1 MKRIT
6 RIIVSIVAA
15 TCCLLALAGCSSYP
29 SVQEATEASAKQPT
43 VSSPDIL
50 NDGVLTIGINSSNAP
65 YAWAPDSD
73 SSVLEGVDV
82 EMALALAEQMGLT
95 AKFVNVGTSVNGAS
109 AGDVDI
115 VMGVSAPQITD
126 GLNVVIGSYA
136 ETAPAVF
143 AKDVDAEAGVTLDS
157 VIAGP
162 TGVQTDSASSK
173 TLAEM
178 APAAQ
183 QQGFSTLN
191 DAFDALEAGTVRYVV
206 CDSFMGGYLAASYGD
221 ISLAGALQM
230 PTTRGVAVAASNAT
244 LQAAVQQAM
253 DALATNGIQGMIR
266 TAWVGDL
273 PTITAENQ
281 IAAATPEVTTD
292 PVAEGTEGET
302 APAEGEALPEEQQAA

>member
-1 MKRIT
+1 MKRIA

-15 TCCLLALAGCSSYP
+15 TCCMFALAGCSSYP
-29 SVQEATEASAKQPT
+29 SVQQAAEASTKAAT
-43 VSSPDIL
+43 VSAPNIL
-50 NDGVLTIGINSSNAP
+50 TDGVLTIGINSSNAP
-65 YAWAPDSD
+65 YAWAPDGD
-73 SSVLEGVDV
+73 SSVIQGVDV

-95 AKFVNVGTSVNGAS
+95 AKFVNVGTGVNGAS
-109 AGDVDI
+109 AGDVDV
-115 VMGVSAPQITD
+115 VMGVSATQVTD
-126 GLNVVIGSYA
+126 GLSVVIGSYA
-136 ETAPAVF
+136 DTAPAVF
-143 AKDVDAEAGVTLDS
+143 TKDADADAGVTLDS

-206 CDSFMGGYLAASYGD
+206 CDSFMGGYLAASYDD

-244 LQAAVQQAM
+244 LQAAVQDAM
-253 DALATNGIQGMIR
+253 DELASNGIQDMIR
-266 TAWVGDL
+266 TSWVADL
-273 PTITAENQ
+273 PTITSANQ
-281 IAAATPEVTTD
+281 IAAATVAPEVPAE
-292 PVAEGTEGET
+292 PVEGGEAAPVEGE
-302 APAEGEALPEEQQAA
+302 GEVLPEDQAA